1 MILQP
6 RNSEHGPF
14 AFMARGLVAAFLFII
29 LLACARVEESLPCP
43 RLWRD
48 AFLGLFYGEKEGA
61 GASRYLALRLALLV
75 PSPLARCRPSVVP
88 AWTDNRTPGSSQ
100 PGPSCT
106 APQPKTL
113 RSRTTPQA
121 SGPGGAGYAST
132 PAANPSQARPPLN
145 TPTARAGC
153 PSCTQQP
160 KHGTGQNTPG
170 MAPPALC
177 VQRSIWRQFPTPK
190 HLSPHLPSRVTQ
202 PSRRFAQ
209 APRAN
214 QLPPAPTLQ
223 ISIAIQHLFITLL
236 ISEK

>member
-61 GASRYLALRLALLV
+61 GASRYLPLRLALLV

-145 TPTARAGC
+145 TPICTHQSGRGAQVAPNSQRAWG
-153 PSCTQQP
+153 QP
-160 KHGTGQNTPG
+160 ERPRHGFVLRRSPWRTIKYLAA
-170 MAPPALC
+170 APAPEL
-177 VQRSIWRQFPTPK
+177 
-190 HLSPHLPSRVTQ
+190 LNPHLPR
-202 PSRRFAQ
+202 
-209 APRAN
+209 
-214 QLPPAPTLQ
+214 
-223 ISIAIQHLFITLL
+223 
-236 ISEK
+236 

>member
-132 PAANPSQARPPLN
+132 PAANPSQARSPLN
-145 TPTARAGC
+145 TPICTHQSGRGAQGAPNSQSTEPARTAPALPRPPQKPQAHSQASG
-153 PSCTQQP
+153 
-160 KHGTGQNTPG
+160 GNTPLRG
-170 MAPPALC
+170 PSARTSPAEPPIRPGATP
-177 VQRSIWRQFPTPK
+177 RPSSPTSS
-190 HLSPHLPSRVTQ
+190 HLL
-202 PSRRFAQ
+202 
-209 APRAN
+209 
-214 QLPPAPTLQ
+214 QLLKFQ
-223 ISIAIQHLFITLL
+223 
-236 ISEK
+236 